1 MKASELLKL
10 LKQTDCQMVRHGSS
24 HDIWQSPLTGK
35 RFSVPRHKSEIPTGT
50 AIKILK
56 DAGLK

>member
-10 LKQTDCQMVRHGSS
+10 LKQTDCQMVRHGSR

-35 RFSVPRHKSEIPTGT
+35 RFSVPRHKSEIRNPYWYG
-50 AIKILK
+50 
-56 DAGLK
+56 D